1 MQTYRIKSHQYKYT
15 NTLPLRYKHGSVRR
29 HTKAGEQQCMEEL
42 QREEKTWRKKYRM
55 KSKRKYEATVVVLVD
70 KALFSLSQDLNH
82 TSHTHLQV
90 RGIYSKKYFFHIYF
104 SSSVLRFVIFLLLCF
119 FSHFQSCLLS
129 LSPNTHTLSLSLS
142 TFIYFYVSLSFVL

>member
-1 MQTYRIKSHQYKYT
+1 M
-15 NTLPLRYKHGSVRR
+15 HGRAAERGKNV
-29 HTKAGEQQCMEEL
+29 E
-42 QREEKTWRKKYRM
+42 RKKYRM
-55 KSKRKYEATVVVLVD
+55 KSKRKYEVTVVVLVD

-119 FSHFQSCLLS
+119 SLTFSLVCCLS
-129 LSPNTHTLSLSLS
+129 LLTPTHCLSLS
-142 TFIYFYVSLSFVL
+142 TFLYFYVSLSFVL